1 MLPQPVEMS
10 SKNRDNL
17 LKFRELHSFREIISS
32 V

>member
-17 LKFRELHSFREIISS
+17 LKFRELHSFWEIISS